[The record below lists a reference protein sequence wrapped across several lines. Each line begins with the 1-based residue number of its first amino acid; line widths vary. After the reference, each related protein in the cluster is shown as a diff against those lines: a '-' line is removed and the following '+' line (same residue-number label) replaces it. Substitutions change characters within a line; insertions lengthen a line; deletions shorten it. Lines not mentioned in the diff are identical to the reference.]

1 MEKIKNLI
9 SKKFL
14 AGLKKLEEV
23 RVTKA
28 DDWEDI
34 NPLIPQIKCNPN
46 SLRVVLLNDR
56 RVGAVIHKE

>member
-1 MEKIKNLI
+1 
-9 SKKFL
+9 L